1 MNENNPTVA
10 APPKLTTGPAKLRP
24 SRSSKL
30 RLLLALLVIVLV
42 AGFVF
47 LNWEAFVAPT
57 ALTLGFARVEA
68 PLGIML
74 LALLVVIAL
83 PLMAYA
89 GYLRRAA
96 LLQAG
101 RLVQDLQALR
111 KLADNAEG
119 SRYTAL
125 RQRWDEGMREA
136 AERDEALRADV
147 LARLARIETSLATV
161 AARRDPDLSGNV
173 SVEPTLPSSE
183 REE

>member
-1 MNENNPTVA
+1 MSEPTIPNPAVV
-10 APPKLTTGPAKLRP
+10 KVSSEPAKLVP
-24 SRSSKL
+24 SRASKL
-30 RLLLALLVIVLV
+30 RLLVTLLVIVVV

-57 ALTLGFARVEA
+57 ALSVGFASMEA

-74 LALLVVIAL
+74 LVLLVVIAL

-111 KLADNAEG
+111 QLADSAEG

-125 RQRWDEGMREA
+125 RQRWDEGLREV

-147 LARLARIETSLATV
+147 MARLDQIETSLAAV
-161 AARRDPDLSGNV
+161 FAWRGPDLPGDV
-173 SVEPTLPSSE
+173 PVEPVPPAPV